1 MINSAATQDLNVEI
15 DANPISNMARADNT
29 TARGGATTTIHI
41 VYQKRI
47 YKSRLI
53 FVVSEFA
60 YSLDESSSGVSFGRE
75 GRSRCLKFLFISVLR
90 VGA

>member
-41 VYQKRI
+41 VYQK
-47 YKSRLI
+47 
-53 FVVSEFA
+53 
-60 YSLDESSSGVSFGRE
+60 
-75 GRSRCLKFLFISVLR
+75 
-90 VGA
+90 